1 MLSDARFQA
10 TVFGLPQVVRA
21 WLLRSQFQACW
32 LNSQERVCRI
42 LADEYAALSGV
53 LVQSSSPAVSSEA

>member
-32 LNSQERVCRI
+32 LNSQERVSRI